1 MSNQVIKGKWALI
14 TGATAGI
21 GESFSR
27 LLAEKGFNII
37 LVARDL
43 PRLNERAAALE
54 ANFKVETKVI
64 QADLATDAGCQTIED
79 FISANEVE
87 VLINNAGFGINKSFL
102 VSEISAEQQMF
113 DVLVRTPM
121 RLMHVALPQMKARDT
136 GTIINVSSVAAWIAG
151 GSYSASKSYLTVLSE
166 SLHTELSSTKV
177 KVSALTPGFT
187 RTEFH
192 QRGRMKMGALPN
204 FMWLNADVLVAKAWS
219 DSQKGSAI
227 SVPGWQYIVLST
239 FLRFGP
245 RPLIRKLGMNV
256 RVRQRN
262 KQNFT
267 PTSQVF
273 LGLGAVGFRLVR

>member
-1 MSNQVIKGKWALI
+1 MVENGKWALI

-27 LLAEKGFNII
+27 LLAAKGFNLV

-43 PRLNERAAALE
+43 PRLTERAAALE
-54 ANFKVETKVI
+54 VNYKIETKII
-64 QADLATDAGCQTIED
+64 QADLATDAGCQRIES
-79 FISANEVE
+79 FVTENEVE

-102 VSEISAEQQMF
+102 VSDMKTEQEMF

-121 RLMHVALPQMKARDT
+121 RIMHAILPKMIERDS
-136 GTIINVSSVAAWIAG
+136 GTLINVSSVAAWIAG
-151 GSYSASKSYLTVLSE
+151 GTYSASKSYLTVLSE
-166 SLHTELSSTKV
+166 SLHTELANTNV
-177 KVSALTPGFT
+177 KVSVLAPGFT

-204 FMWLNADVLVAKAWS
+204 FMWLNSDALVKKAWS
-219 DSQKGSAI
+219 DSQKGSAL
-227 SVPGWQYIVLST
+227 SVPGWQYLVLST

-245 RPLIRKLGMNV
+245 RPLIRKLGMKV

-262 KQNFT
+262 K
-267 PTSQVF
+267 
-273 LGLGAVGFRLVR
+273 